1 MTRGKPQMT
10 PLPLFLRR
18 TWRMALCI
26 IGAVVTLP
34 VAFSTPPAK
43 LDPVAAENGPKAPS
57 KKLHPELSD
66 PVLGDRAAL
75 VEWAWSPQYA
85 KRFGLPVQAD
95 GLRDGPLWLVGIKI
109 LRTQSGAK
117 DFQSYQCRL
126 AGLIDNKAPM
136 IMPPG
141 ENHIRHPSYH
151 WLGGMPGH
159 TFKDAKALSLKEFTP
174 AQTTWYK
181 RPRNKLE
188 QERPERSITVDYLL
202 FYRRYTP
209 DLAYFELETG
219 CGYFGDP
226 QTLRSEVRFPTETFP
241 PGENGQIIGKVFKPS
256 ALTFDLP
263 DSLMRKMYPRI
274 VDADD
279 WGSCLERRTD
289 KNYFLTT
296 HAFQTRRFGKS
307 CEPVNPVSTA
317 TNR

>member
-1 MTRGKPQMT
+1 M
-10 PLPLFLRR
+10 L
-18 TWRMALCI
+18 
-26 IGAVVTLP
+26 GAVVMLP
-34 VAFSTPPAK
+34 FAFCAPPAK
-43 LDPVAAENGPKAPS
+43 MEPLAAESRPKAPS
-57 KKLHPELSD
+57 KKLHPELGD
-66 PVLGDRAAL
+66 PVLGDRASL

-85 KRFGLPVQAD
+85 KRFGVPMQED
-95 GLRDGPLWLVGIKI
+95 GLKDSYLWLVGIKI
-109 LRTQSGAK
+109 LRTQSGDT

-126 AGLIDNKAPM
+126 VGLIDNQAPM
-136 IMPPG
+136 LMPPG
-141 ENHIRHPSYH
+141 ERYVMHPGYH
-151 WLGGMPGH
+151 WLGGMPG
-159 TFKDAKALSLKEFTP
+159 KAQPYTSDMQHEVKTMGLKEFSP

-241 PGENGQIIGKVFKPS
+241 PGENGQIIGKVFKSS

-274 VDADD
+274 VDAND
-279 WGSCLERRTD
+279 WGSCLMRRATQRR
-289 KNYFLTT
+289 KEGFSLTT

-307 CEPVNPVSTA
+307 CEQVNPVSTA

>member
-1 MTRGKPQMT
+1 MTKQKRFQICTLALAVLLPSTWSPAIAKDAPGAPPQAAAAQ
-10 PLPLFLRR
+10 LR
-18 TWRMALCI
+18 
-26 IGAVVTLP
+26 
-34 VAFSTPPAK
+34 
-43 LDPVAAENGPKAPS
+43 
-57 KKLHPELSD
+57 KLHPEISD

-85 KRFGLPVQAD
+85 KRFGVAVQED
-95 GLRDGPLWLVGIKI
+95 GLKDGYLWLVGIKI

-117 DFQSYQCRL
+117 DFQTYQCRL

-136 IMPPG
+136 LMPPG
-141 ENHIRHPSYH
+141 ERYVMHPGYH
-151 WLGGMPGH
+151 WLGGMPGKVQPYTPDMPH
-159 TFKDAKALSLKEFTP
+159 EVKAMGLKEFTP

-202 FYRRYTP
+202 FYRQYTP

-219 CGYFGDP
+219 CSYFGDP

-241 PGENGQIIGKVFKPS
+241 PGENGQIIGKSYALS
-256 ALTFDLP
+256 ALKFDLP
-263 DSLMRKMYPRI
+263 DSLMRKMYPSI

-279 WGSCLERRTD
+279 WGSCLMRRATQRR
-289 KNYFLTT
+289 KEGFSLTT
-296 HAFQTRRFGKS
+296 HAFQTNRFGKS
-307 CEPVNPVSTA
+307 CEPGNPVSTT